1 MDTNQDQGAETTAA
15 PPHSSSS
22 LAMDTTTNP
31 EDNPLAMATTS
42 SSSITNDP
50 PPTQMAPTIATNTTT
65 TNQSISE
72 VAPKHTIYINNLND
86 KIKIEPMKQALY
98 AAFSQFGPI
107 IDVVMRKSYRLRG
120 QAFIIFR
127 DIESAARALRTMQG
141 FIFYDKPLRILY
153 AKTESD
159 TITRQRG
166 TFVQRPAK
174 PKLEIKKREK
184 SMMNGGSFA
193 GDRHQQ
199 NNRATMMQEV
209 VDQEP
214 NKILFLTNLPDETN
228 EAMLTLLFNQFPGFK
243 EVRLIPGR
251 SDIAF
256 VEFENEYFA
265 GTAKEALN
273 GFNLSPTHKM
283 RITFAK
289 K

>member
-1 MDTNQDQGAETTAA
+1 MDMEQAQTTVGA
-15 PPHSSSS
+15 S
-22 LAMDTTTNP
+22 LAMDTNSENNP
-31 EDNPLAMATTS
+31 SAMPSNVEHPSAAST
-42 SSSITNDP
+42 IT
-50 PPTQMAPTIATNTTT
+50 APT

-72 VAPKHTIYINNLND
+72 VAPKHTIYVNNLND
-86 KIKIEPMKQALY
+86 KIKIDTMKQALH

-107 IDVVMRKSYRLRG
+107 VDIVMRKSYRLRG
-120 QAFIIFR
+120 QAFVIFR
-127 DIESAARALRTMQG
+127 DIESASRALRTMQG
-141 FIFYDKPLRILY
+141 FIFYDKPLRLFY

-159 TITRQRG
+159 TITKQRG

-174 PKLEIKKREK
+174 PKLEVKKREK
-184 SMMNGGSFA
+184 SHMNGNTLP
-193 GDRHQQ
+193 GDHHQ
-199 NNRATMMQEV
+199 NSRAAMAQEV
-209 VDQEP
+209 LDQEP

-251 SDIAF
+251 SESAF

>member
-1 MDTNQDQGAETTAA
+1 META
-15 PPHSSSS
+15 SGQ
-22 LAMDTTTNP
+22 P
-31 EDNPLAMATTS
+31 ETATTPTMETSENDSADAGLES
-42 SSSITNDP
+42 SP
-50 PPTQMAPTIATNTTT
+50 QQPTHQMNTTT
-65 TNQSISE
+65 MATQQSIAE
-72 VAPKHTIYINNLND
+72 VAPKHTIYVHNLND
-86 KIKIEPMKQALY
+86 RIKIESMKQALH

-107 IDVVMRKSYRLRG
+107 QDIVMRKSYRLRG
-120 QAFIIFR
+120 QAFIIFH
-127 DIESAARALRTMQG
+127 DIESATRALRTMQG
-141 FIFYDKPLRILY
+141 FTFYDKPLRLHY

-159 TITRQRG
+159 TITKLRG

-174 PKLEIKKREK
+174 PKLEIKKRER
-184 SMMNGGSFA
+184 SQTNGNSA
-193 GDRHQQ
+193 IAQ
-199 NNRATMMQEV
+199 NNRIVQDV
-209 VDQEP
+209 IDQEP

-256 VEFENEYFA
+256 VEFENEYLS

-273 GFNLSPTHKM
+273 GFSLSPTHKM

>member
-1 MDTNQDQGAETTAA
+1 MVGEPIGGLIMD
-15 PPHSSSS
+15 
-22 LAMDTTTNP
+22 
-31 EDNPLAMATTS
+31 
-42 SSSITNDP
+42 NDA
-50 PPTQMAPTIATNTTT
+50 QMTDI
-65 TNQSISE
+65 
-72 VAPKHTIYINNLND
+72 APKHTIYVNNLND
-86 KIKIEPMKQALY
+86 QIKMDLMKQALH

-107 IDVVMRKSYRLRG
+107 NDIVMRKSYRLRG

-127 DIESAARALRTMQG
+127 DIDSAVKALRTMQN
-141 FIFYDKPLRILY
+141 FLFYDKPLRLSY

-159 TITRQRG
+159 SITKQRG

-184 SMMNGGSFA
+184 SHADGPAGGDA
-193 GDRHQQ
+193 AAH
-199 NNRATMMQEV
+199 RAPPEV

-214 NKILFLTNLPDETN
+214 NKILFITNLPDETN
-228 EAMLTLLFNQFPGFK
+228 ESMLSLLFNQFPGFK

-256 VEFENEYFA
+256 VEFENEYLS

-273 GFNLSPTHKM
+273 GFSLSPTHKM
-283 RITFAK
+283 RITYAK

>member
-1 MDTNQDQGAETTAA
+1 MDDSVTMLGGPRQTTDI
-15 PPHSSSS
+15 PPK
-22 LAMDTTTNP
+22 
-31 EDNPLAMATTS
+31 
-42 SSSITNDP
+42 
-50 PPTQMAPTIATNTTT
+50 Q
-65 TNQSISE
+65 
-72 VAPKHTIYINNLND
+72 TIYINNLND
-86 KIKIEPMKQALY
+86 RIKVEPLKQALH

-107 IDVVMRKSYRLRG
+107 VDIVMRKSYRLRG

-127 DIESAARALRTMQG
+127 DIESATKALRTMQG
-141 FIFYDKPLRILY
+141 FPFYDKPLRIQY
-153 AKTESD
+153 SRTESD
-159 TITRQRG
+159 SITKQRG

-174 PKLEIKKREK
+174 PKLEIKKKEK
-184 SMMNGGSFA
+184 TSNGSG
-193 GDRHQQ
+193 
-199 NNRATMMQEV
+199 NRAAVEV

-214 NKILFLTNLPDETN
+214 NNILFLTSLPEETN

-256 VEFENEYFA
+256 VEFENEYQSGA
-265 GTAKEALN
+265 AKEALN